1 MTLLNFLKPHYTF
14 VVDYHDDTRYS
25 VPKKDALFSVHSPR
39 KKVLQQNTLLLEGL
53 LTDKEAAH
61 LLNLSKRGKI
71 HDSQWH
77 FKKCHNKIL
86 LFLSYN
92 AVAG

>member
-61 LLNLSKRGKI
+61 LLNLSKRGKFMI
-71 HDSQWH
+71 FNGTSRNVTRRYYY
-77 FKKCHNKIL
+77 F
-86 LFLSYN
+86 
-92 AVAG
+92 